1 MNLLE
6 LPNDITTDK
15 LNLFC
20 IKDHFS
26 KYGMSFIIKNKV
38 NFLKIPLET
47 NGFSEEME
55 E

>member
-15 LNLFC
+15 LYLFC

-26 KYGMSFIIKNKV
+26 KYGMV
-38 NFLKIPLET
+38 WHLL
-47 NGFSEEME
+47 
-55 E
+55 